1 MIKTYFQKIF
11 MNKIIGSAY
20 PCQPLFSGEFLL
32 FCSHFPLLLSGFFS
46 TLLRAKCLHII
57 SGVRKSAL
65 NELDDKTSAL
75 VKQEVQQT
83 KEL

>member
-1 MIKTYFQKIF
+1 VKTFQAVGVWA
-11 MNKIIGSAY
+11 IGNIGGSKV
-20 PCQPLFSGEFLL
+20 L
-32 FCSHFPLLLSGFFS
+32 
-46 TLLRAKCLHII
+46 
-57 SGVRKSAL
+57 SAL